1 MKKLL
6 LCCFILFCFKS
17 SLFAQEL
24 SFEYDAAGNQT
35 TRRWICVNCPVIRS
49 VAQPT
54 EIAATTPAKEAV
66 TKKTDTTNALPKR
79 KLIAYPNP
87 LTEILNVKWSADD
100 KSYVKSI
107 DVFSM
112 TGVRTYHQNCGQGQS
127 ETSIS
132 FFNLAP
138 GGYVMRVVY
147 SDDKQEAVR
156 LIKQ

>member
-1 MKKLL
+1 M
-6 LCCFILFCFKS
+6 FFCFKS
-17 SLFAQEL
+17 GLFAQEL
-24 SFEYDAAGNQT
+24 SFEYDAAGNQA

-49 VAQPT
+49 IVQAT
-54 EIAATTPAKEAV
+54 EIAATTPAKEVV
-66 TKKTDTTNALPKR
+66 TEKKTDNTDALPKR

-107 DVFSM
+107 DVFSI
-112 TGVRTYHQNCGQGQS
+112 TGVRTYHQNYRQGQT

-147 SDDKQEAVR
+147 SDDKQEAIR